1 MSSKRPY
8 KLAFGFDRIR
18 SFATLGAAL
27 KALRAIPHSGA
38 TSYTITLEGE
48 RLFAGWH

>member
-8 KLAFGFDRIR
+8 KLLFGFDRVR
-18 SFATLGAAL
+18 AFKTLGAAL
-27 KALRAIPHSGA
+27 KALRAIPHSGTA
-38 TSYTITLEGE
+38 SYAITLEGA